1 MISAKTREYDFY
13 QYDAV
18 NGYGQPMLSE
28 DVKGTVKMAVF
39 NITKAV
45 QDGTV
50 YSAEEYIGLTN
61 DKNINDTYVIQYGD
75 MKLKVLYT
83 IDAPRLKVQVFMEK
97 I

>member
-1 MISAKTREYDFY
+1 MISAKKREYDYY

-28 DVKGTVKMAVF
+28 DIKGTIKMAIF
-39 NITKAV
+39 NVSKAV

-61 DKNINDTYVIQYGD
+61 DKGINDTYVIQYGD
-75 MKLKVLYT
+75 IKLKVLYT
-83 IDAPRLKVQVFMEK
+83 IPAPRLKVQVFMEK
-97 I
+97 M